1 MTVQQL
7 IEKLQTLDL
16 NAEVIIEENHG
27 EFYPVNEDQFSE
39 ERITDD
45 YYQSFEEDEG
55 EMKLVI
61 RVQ

>member
-27 EFYPVNEDQFSE
+27 EFYPVSDDQFSE

-55 EMKLVI
+55 EMKVVI